1 MYLKDNYKVLEEEM
15 VISGV
20 PVIRM
25 IPEGLEGPLKT
36 IIFYHGLGSKKEN
49 QRYRGHVLSS
59 FGFQVIVPDALHHGE
74 RDAKDTEDPVEIR
87 KYFWQ
92 AIINSTKE
100 SSQLIDKIIS
110 DLRGDEDY
118 IYVSGH
124 SMGGFTSAGVITHE
138 DRVRCAIPINGS
150 FNWGRSNEMLRETLG
165 SSIDVI
171 EEEEPRIKELDP
183 SNNLEKIK
191 DENILILHGDKD
203 LSVDIEI
210 QRDFYKTMKDM
221 DAKNIKMIEY
231 EGLGHFTTTNMMED
245 IIKYL
250 KE

>member
-1 MYLKDNYKVLEEEM
+1 MYLKDNYKVLEEK
-15 VISGV
+15 ITINGV
-20 PVIRM
+20 PAIRLF
-25 IPEGLEGPLKT
+25 PEGLEGDLKT

-87 KYFWQ
+87 RYFWQ
-92 AIINSTKE
+92 AIIQSTKE
-100 SSQLIDKIIS
+100 SSKLIDEIIS
-110 DLRGDEDY
+110 DLRGDEDH

-124 SMGGFTSAGVITHE
+124 SMGGFTSAGVITH
-138 DRVRCAIPINGS
+138 DNRVRCAIPINGS
-150 FNWGRSNEMLRETLG
+150 FNWGRSNEMLRDTLG
-165 SSIDVI
+165 SNIDDI
-171 EEEEPRIKELDP
+171 ESQEPEIKELDP
-183 SNNLEKIK
+183 MNNLEKLK

-210 QRDFYKTMKDM
+210 QRDFYSVMKEM
-221 DAKNIKMIEY
+221 GSKNIIMKEY

-245 IIKYL
+245 IIIYL
-250 KE
+250 KK